1 MMRAPANGT
10 SARLSELAKIERA
23 PGPVVSVYLDTR
35 WADEHHRDRA
45 RIFLKNELRRAR
57 DAEGAMG
64 APADLDWVEAEA
76 GSLLE
81 ERSIPDTPGVALFA
95 CAALGLREV
104 LRARVPFREAFVV
117 GDAPYLRPLIVV
129 AEETPATVVA
139 FVDGTSA
146 RLIAVDADGAG
157 EEVLLESDVPGHHRR
172 GGWALLAQSR
182 YQRHILEHRGRHF
195 EAVAQALVELTD
207 AHASTRIV
215 LAGGARTIAAF
226 RKHVP
231 AGLAGRIVG
240 GVPAARYEGASA
252 IVPRAAELLH
262 RRGEEQE
269 TADGDAILSE
279 AAKGG
284 RAVAGLEPTLEAVG
298 RGAAH
303 RCYILA
309 AFREPGGACAHCD
322 GLQPGAAER
331 CRVCGQPIRPVDL
344 GEAIVNRVIAAGGT
358 VETVARHEG
367 LERVGGVA
375 AALRY
380 PL

>member
-1 MMRAPANGT
+1 MTRAPLNGT
-10 SARLSELAKIERA
+10 GARLSELAKIERA
-23 PGPVVSVYLDTR
+23 PAPVVSVYLDTR

-45 RIFLKNELRRAR
+45 RIFLKNELSRAR
-57 DAEGAMG
+57 AAGSATGAAE
-64 APADLDWVEAEA
+64 DLDWVEAEA

-81 ERSIPDTPGVALFA
+81 EPGGPETPGVALFA

-104 LRARVPFREAFVV
+104 FRVRVPFRQAFVV
-117 GDAPYLRPLIVV
+117 ADAPYLRPLVAV
-129 AEETPATVVA
+129 AEEVPATVVA
-139 FVDGTSA
+139 FVDSASA
-146 RLIAVDADGAG
+146 RLIPVDADGAG
-157 EEVLLESDVPGHHRR
+157 EEVTLESDVPGHHRR

-226 RKHVP
+226 RQHVP

-262 RRGEEQE
+262 RRDEQQE
-269 TADGDAILSE
+269 TADVDAILTE